1 MELLVPLFPPGRHG
15 RLYVFGRGAAG
26 LGVLPIICL
35 CEKHGRTW
43 DSVSTMSRSRP
54 AEYVRF
60 YDEAPPPVITP
71 LDVQERVPA
80 GILGVFG
87 Q

>member
-1 MELLVPLFPPGRHG
+1 MAGSTSSGVVPQDLASSQSFAFVRSMVEP
-15 RLYVFGRGAAG
+15 AQG
-26 LGVLPIICL
+26 LCVG
-35 CEKHGRTW
+35 
-43 DSVSTMSRSRP
+43 SRP

>member
-1 MELLVPLFPPGRHG
+1 M
-15 RLYVFGRGAAG
+15 
-26 LGVLPIICL
+26 
-35 CEKHGRTW
+35 
-43 DSVSTMSRSRP
+43 STMSRSRP